1 MIRHVVMWSFKPG
14 TEKEQNEFLT
24 GLAALKGQIEV
35 IRECTVARNCNPK
48 EDYDA
53 ILIADFDSMEDL
65 EEKRLLFNG
74 LEGIICQNRYSK
86 IVSSSRIAPNA
97 W

>member
-1 MIRHVVMWSFKPG
+1 MIRHVVMWSFRPG

-24 GLAALKGQIEV
+24 GLAALKGKIEV

-65 EEKRLLFNG
+65 HSYATDPRHLAVAS
-74 LEGIICQNRYSK
+74 ICKEIRINR
-86 IVSSSRIAPNA
+86 VAVDFEV
-97 W
+97 